1 MSKVNYV
8 LDSLKL
14 KSLKGMV
21 CHSSYGTALKS
32 EIRGLYSEWLAYQV
46 NKHKQATLF
55 LHVAA
60 SNN

>member
-32 EIRGLYSEWLAYQV
+32 EIRGLYSE
-46 NKHKQATLF
+46 
-55 LHVAA
+55 
-60 SNN
+60 